1 MKVAK
6 MADFKAV
13 SSTGMTGMTGMHVI
27 NIIIVNYG
35 TPRQYLKG
43 VPPLVNEFRLS

>member
-13 SSTGMTGMTGMHVI
+13 SSTGMTGMHVI